1 MASEAVRGRL
11 VLEDR
16 VAVGRVSVED
26 GVITGVE
33 LDAASTSDAD
43 ALPYLAPGFVDV
55 HVHGW
60 GGFDAMGG
68 AGALDGV
75 THGVGPLT
83 RLQLDPLAN
92 TGVDP
97 LDNGLGTQVAD
108 FKPVGTNLVTDHVTK
123 GGAAADLPV
132 VGGLTRGLL
141 P

>member
-1 MASEAVRGRL
+1 TAPTPGRW
-11 VLEDR
+11 
-16 VAVGRVSVED
+16 
-26 GVITGVE
+26 
-33 LDAASTSDAD
+33 
-43 ALPYLAPGFVDV
+43 PGS
-55 HVHGW
+55 
-60 GGFDAMGG
+60 G
-68 AGALDGV
+68 AGALAGV

-123 GGAAADLPV
+123 GGAVADLPV
-132 VGGLTRGLL
+132 VGGVTRGLL

>member
-1 MASEAVRGRL
+1 MARHAEPRNPRRSALLKAGL
-11 VLEDR
+11 
-16 VAVGRVSVED
+16 
-26 GVITGVE
+26 GVTAAGAAMFGAAGAAQAAAPVP
-33 LDAASTSDAD
+33 LPVDSLTRTDAAA
-43 ALPYLAPGFVDV
+43 AGE
-55 HVHGW
+55 
-60 GGFDAMGG
+60 
-68 AGALDGV
+68 GALSGV
-75 THGVGPLT
+75 THGIGPLT

-132 VGGLTRGLL
+132 VGPLSRQLL

>member
-1 MASEAVRGRL
+1 MARHTEPRASRRSALLRAGLGVTAAGAAVFGAGAAAQAAAPVPLPVDSLSR
-11 VLEDR
+11 
-16 VAVGRVSVED
+16 
-26 GVITGVE
+26 T
-33 LDAASTSDAD
+33 DAGAA
-43 ALPYLAPGFVDV
+43 
-55 HVHGW
+55 
-60 GGFDAMGG
+60 G
-68 AGALDGV
+68 AGALEGV

-123 GGAAADLPV
+123 GGAVADLPV
-132 VGGLTRGLL
+132 AGPLTQQLL